1 MTTFFLVNTSSSV
14 KKNVKN
20 PSGTTGLATPALP
33 AGQSITP
40 AVAAFSVYGDT
51 LAGTYVLQACADGPK
66 GVAEAI
72 ETNNCANSVG
82 TIPIDQA
89 PNLVVTSIGNPTA
102 TAPLGTVIK
111 VTNGVKNTGQAQ
123 AGRRLV
129 VTDVTVKNAPL
140 TVARGGSLII
150 TSTVKN
156 VGEGDAVA
164 STTKFLLVNAA
175 ATQNL
180 NGTLSVPLLRG
191 NATYTA
197 AKTVTVLNVTPVGT
211 YAPRVCADSLD
222 VVAEVSETNCVD
234 TGAIVTVQ

>member
-1 MTTFFLVNTSSSV
+1 M
-14 KKNVKN
+14 
-20 PSGTTGLATPALP
+20 
-33 AGQSITP
+33 
-40 AVAAFSVYGDT
+40 
-51 LAGTYVLQACADGPK
+51 
-66 GVAEAI
+66 
-72 ETNNCANSVG
+72 
-82 TIPIDQA
+82 
-89 PNLVVTSIGNPTA
+89 
-102 TAPLGTVIK
+102 
-111 VTNGVKNTGQAQ
+111 
-123 AGRRLV
+123 

-211 YAPRVCADSLD
+211 YAVRVCADSLD